1 MPIVQNRENIS
12 YLVFLTT
19 INPFLLSAF
28 FMREEKE
35 TQPEQIIKWERNCTN
50 TICETSN
57 KCSLYSRSH
66 FCQNPNLDQQLSIR
80 KESPTADIMK
90 CQPASNL
97 LEQVQ
102 FITKNGVEVMTIP
115 RSREIHASSTF
126 LFYFGRDI
134 VVLEKYKQLLTD
146 QRMRESNVRMI
157 YCMIYCTHSS
167 LQLGFFSEE
176 LYVVDKDSIQMR
188 LVVVCSFSLKAIHR
202 AKMVRCSIFLSVQ
215 VPFLCIRKMMS
226 QKCTSS
232 ETQEVN
238 FAF

>member
-1 MPIVQNRENIS
+1 
-12 YLVFLTT
+12 
-19 INPFLLSAF
+19 
-28 FMREEKE
+28 
-35 TQPEQIIKWERNCTN
+35 
-50 TICETSN
+50 
-57 KCSLYSRSH
+57 
-66 FCQNPNLDQQLSIR
+66 
-80 KESPTADIMK
+80 
-90 CQPASNL
+90 
-97 LEQVQ
+97 
-102 FITKNGVEVMTIP
+102 MTIP
-115 RSREIHASSTF
+115 RSREIVYFMSQHASSTF

-146 QRMRESNVRMI
+146 QRMREYCFHQMTFLNSLCLVSERCEAAAELPLSLPTALATRNTRYTHMQTLCNRSNVRMI

-238 FAF
+238 FGMYPSHCTGISQNRMSILV